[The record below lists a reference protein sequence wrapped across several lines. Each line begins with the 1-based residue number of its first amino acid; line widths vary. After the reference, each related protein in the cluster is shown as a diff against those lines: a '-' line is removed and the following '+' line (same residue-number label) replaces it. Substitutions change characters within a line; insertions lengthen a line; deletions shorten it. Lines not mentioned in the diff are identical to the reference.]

1 MKSCERLD
9 MLSLNLSHK
18 NLLVPLLV
26 CKHSVSP
33 GPSVSRRSYLVHL
46 NLPPALHFLLF
57 PHLSCPF
64 QSPHFVDLSNFCL
77 SALFSSSFSFFLNY
91 TIYVLLSFCQFH
103 FSSHYTFFLIPFLS
117 FIMSLVLLL
126 NALHPLSFSFPI
138 QRTST
143 VFTSTLSCLASNKG
157 ISGIYTYHTQVDW
170 REGLWHRQ
178 IIERIQQVIQVI
190 FLGNRNKQQ
199 KK

>member
-26 CKHSVSP
+26 CKQSVSP

-46 NLPPALHFLLF
+46 NLPPALHFLPF

-77 SALFSSSFSFFLNY
+77 SALFSSSFFY
-91 TIYVLLSFCQFH
+91 TIYVLLSFFQFH

-126 NALHPLSFSFPI
+126 TASASCHCLLCLSPFPYNALLQYLPLLSAVLPLIRGYLGSIP
-138 QRTST
+138 T
-143 VFTSTLSCLASNKG
+143 TLRLTGVKG
-157 ISGIYTYHTQVDW
+157 FGTGRS
-170 REGLWHRQ
+170 
-178 IIERIQQVIQVI
+178 
-190 FLGNRNKQQ
+190 
-199 KK
+199 